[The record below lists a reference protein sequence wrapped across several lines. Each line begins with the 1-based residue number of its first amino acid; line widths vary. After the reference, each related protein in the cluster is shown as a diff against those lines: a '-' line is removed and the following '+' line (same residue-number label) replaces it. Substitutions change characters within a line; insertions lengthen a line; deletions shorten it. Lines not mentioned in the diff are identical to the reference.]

1 MKRGL
6 LVIVLGITF
15 LILITWLGTF
25 ITTFVVHRTT
35 AQTQTSRVGPY
46 QITLRVDPNPPSI
59 TQATTLTI
67 RVLLNTSQQPVSNA
81 HVTLANNMETMDMGS
96 ESAEASARGNGTY
109 VASFQFSMSGPWQ
122 VQVVVSTPEAA
133 ELNAIFEVMTQ

>member
-35 AQTQTSRVGPY
+35 AQVQTARVGPY
-46 QITLRVDPNPPSI
+46 EVILRVDPNPPPI
-59 TQATTLTI
+59 TETTTFI
-67 RVLLNTSQQPVSNA
+67 IQVLSNSSRQPVPHA
-81 HVTLANNMETMDMGS
+81 HVTLDSNMETMDM
-96 ESAEASARGNGTY
+96 EAEPVEARLRSDGTY
-109 VASFQFSMSGPWQ
+109 IASFQFSMSGPWQ
-122 VQVVVSTPEAA
+122 IQVLVSTPDSAT
-133 ELNAIFEVMTQ
+133 LNAIFEVMTQ